1 MSNIAIDNALDTYN
15 SQMDSGLLQPTGK
28 PLGLSVWAAKNLVDL
43 SDKTERKAAL
53 KEWRHYVKEC
63 QSGLKAVGALILS
76 QLEENGQAIKQVK
89 PAGGGYNIC
98 VRPLTK
104 VESKGGS
111 AELAAEKAK
120 VAKLESEMAEMR
132 AMMKSLMAPQL
143 AA

>member
-1 MSNIAIDNALDTYN
+1 MNNNTTATALEIYN
-15 SQMDSGLLQPTGK
+15 YQMDTGLLQSTGK
-28 PLGLSVWAAKNLVDL
+28 PLSLTVWADKRGVDL
-43 SDKTERKAAL
+43 DNKAERKIAL
-53 KEWRHYVKEC
+53 KDWRHYVKEC

-120 VAKLESEMAEMR
+120 VAKLEQDMAEMR
-132 AMMKSLMAPQL
+132 AMMLTLTAGR
-143 AA
+143 A